1 MLANQLAIKYAQ
13 AIFELAAEKQL
24 LDQVEMQLAM
34 VEDQINTYSD
44 LSTLIYHPSV

>member
-24 LDQVEMQLAM
+24 LDQEAAAKTT
-34 VEDQINTYSD
+34 EEA
-44 LSTLIYHPSV
+44 